1 MPRRVHEV
9 AAKKAPGAA
18 TPAGKLLRPASGS
31 EKTRQEYITSWL
43 RQIGIGEIES
53 EFQTESGPVD
63 LYLVNR
69 RILIEVKGKTRL
81 KNGPKAPRSG
91 SRADESAFQQIS
103 RYIGAERRQERLM
116 QEDRGHSP
124 MSWIGMVTDGER
136 WWAWEWLEKN
146 INGEPI
152 PQWQGTKLTKDN
164 IGGLEGI
171 ISRGKAGK
179 DWVPVDPSGLFEE
192 SLVGLKGLFLRV
204 KNYPATNTQQK
215 LWLEQLRSSG
225 NAPTSD
231 IDDMFV
237 THTLLILIARIVLD
251 TINRHHHDGSR
262 DSITEGFV
270 GWVVTVDRS
279 HLEKLE
285 SIIRGYDWARR
296 SGDVLRTLYGH
307 FIKERHRK
315 VFGEYYTPDWLAEMI
330 CLEIIDEGFIAKQI
344 DAFRG
349 GEGANDISCVLDPTC
364 GSGTFLYS
372 AARRILESRALEK
385 SFMSEDQKTLFVSS
399 MVYGMDIHPVAVEM
413 ARANMIRA
421 LPKISKSNINI
432 YQGDSLLTQRP
443 DATIFSEGGKN
454 MVLFSPAG
462 LTVVIPREFL
472 KSVQDI
478 DVFVKSAKADSA
490 LPKSLAGK
498 LSHESET
505 LLKIAHKS
513 LRNIIIKEANG
524 VWYWYIRNQAAPI
537 LLKDRKV
544 GRIVANPPWVTLQ
557 EIQDV
562 ARKEEIR
569 HLAHNEGLWVGKET
583 APRFDI
589 AGLFVKKCMS
599 LYLSGT
605 KSAWVL
611 PQGAAV
617 SGKNWGGFRASMEGK
632 ISEFWDMKRL
642 PFPWT
647 PTCVAI
653 SGQGEGE
660 ITRTYVKIKGAKIN
674 DGDRWASVKPKIK
687 KASRKKFVVRRSHWF
702 DRNGVL
708 PVRHGA
714 SLQPAPLI
722 RIDRITGTSGGKT
735 SFLTYASH
743 KSPWNRLKSLKGTV
757 PSDFVKDT
765 IISTYVFPFVARYN
779 KTIIPVKDGSWNP
792 DRKKTEYWR
801 DACALYEKYR
811 GRGTRTPK
819 TLEERIDHNGILIKQ
834 ISGTKK
840 HVVVYNA
847 VGDILYASRLKPG
860 VVGGVGVCVVSTSS
874 KNEALFLVGILN
886 APCLLDAYLS
896 TRRSDRNFHLHFW
909 GAIPIPRYDKSDG
922 DHVKLARLAQKAES
936 IASKAG
942 LADSPLKSKKLLR
955 AALAGVLGEIDEVAS
970 RILPDYVERE
980 GSA

>member
-1 MPRRVHEV
+1 MPLESIKV
-9 AAKKAPGAA
+9 ATKKTSSFTSP
-18 TPAGKLLRPASGS
+18 TNKLLRPASGS

-43 RQIGIGEIES
+43 RHIGVEEIES

-63 LYLVNR
+63 LYLINR
-69 RILIEVKGKTRL
+69 RILIEVKGKARL

-91 SRADESAFQQIS
+91 SRTDESAFQQIS
-103 RYIGAERRQERLM
+103 RYIEAERKQERLLFEESE
-116 QEDRGHSP
+116 QTQL
-124 MSWIGMVTDGER
+124 SWIGIVTDGIR
-136 WWAWEWLEKN
+136 WWAWEWLESN

-152 PQWQGTKLTKDN
+152 LQWQDTRLTKDN
-164 IGGLEGI
+164 IGRLKNLI
-171 ISRGKAGK
+171 ARDKVGK
-179 DWVPVDPSGLFEE
+179 DWVPADPSTLFEDM
-192 SLVGLKGLFLRV
+192 LVELKKLFSRV

-237 THTLLILIARIVLD
+237 THTLLILISRIVLD
-251 TINRHHHDGSR
+251 TINRYHHDSNR

-279 HLEKLE
+279 HLERLE
-285 SIIRGYDWARR
+285 SIIRKYDWTRR

-330 CLEIIDEGFIAKQI
+330 CLEVIDEAFIAKQI
-344 DAFRG
+344 DVFRN
-349 GEGANDISCVLDPTC
+349 GEGANDVSCVLDPTC

-372 AARRILESRALEK
+372 AARRILESKALKK
-385 SFMSEDQKTLFVSS
+385 SFMSDEQKTLFVSS
-399 MVYGMDIHPVAVEM
+399 MIYGMDIHPVAVEM
-413 ARANMIRA
+413 ARANMIRV
-421 LPKISKSNINI
+421 LPKISKANINI

-443 DATIFSEGGKN
+443 DATIFSDGGKN

-478 DVFVKSAKADSA
+478 DVFVKSAKADGA
-490 LPKSLAGK
+490 MPKSLGNK
-498 LSHESET
+498 LSRESET
-505 LLKIAHKS
+505 LLRIAHKS

-557 EIQDV
+557 EIQNV

-569 HLAHNEGLWVGKET
+569 QLAHSEKLWVGKEV

-589 AGLFVKKCMS
+589 AGLFVKKCLS
-599 LYLSGT
+599 LYLSGNR
-605 KSAWVL
+605 SAWVL

-617 SGKNWGGFRASMEGK
+617 SGKNWAGFRASMSGR

-647 PTCVAI
+647 PTCVTM
-653 SGQGEGE
+653 SGRGEGE
-660 ITRTYVKIKGAKIN
+660 ISRTYVKVKGGKIK
-674 DGDRWASVKPKIK
+674 DSDRWASVKLKIK
-687 KASRKKFVVRRSHWF
+687 KISRKKFVVMPSHWF
-702 DRNGVL
+702 DKNGDL

-722 RIDRITGTSGGKT
+722 RIDRVTGVSGGKT
-735 SFLTYASH
+735 SFRTYATH
-743 KSPWNRLKSLKGTV
+743 KSPWSALGSLNGTV
-757 PSDFVKDT
+757 PSSFVKDT
-765 IISTYVFPFVARYN
+765 IISTYVFPFMARYN
-779 KTIIPVKDGSWNP
+779 KTVIPVEGSGWIPGREN
-792 DRKKTEYWR
+792 DAYWR
-801 DACALYEKYR
+801 DACALYEKNR
-811 GRGTRTPK
+811 GSGTHTPR
-819 TLEERIDHNGILIKQ
+819 TLEDRIDHNGILMKQ
-834 ISGTKK
+834 LSGTRGHK
-840 HVVVYNA
+840 VVYNA
-847 VGDILYASRLKPG
+847 VGDVLYAARLRPG
-860 VVGGVGVCVVSTSS
+860 VIGGVGVCVVSTAS
-874 KNEALFLVGILN
+874 KAEAQFLSGMLN
-886 APCLLDAYLS
+886 APCMLGAYLS

-909 GAIPIPRYDKSDG
+909 AAIPIPRYDRSDA
-922 DHVKLARLAQKAES
+922 DHTRLVGLVQKAET
-936 IASKAG
+936 IASRVKIP
-942 LADSPLKSKKLLR
+942 DSPLKSKNLIR
-955 AALAGVLGEIDEVAS
+955 GALAGVLGEIDDVVS
-970 RILPDYVERE
+970 RILPDHAER
-980 GSA
+980 GGA

>member
-1 MPRRVHEV
+1 MT
-9 AAKKAPGAA
+9 AKKTSSSASP
-18 TPAGKLLRPASGS
+18 TSKLLRPASGR

-43 RQIGIGEIES
+43 RHIGVEEIES

-63 LYLVNR
+63 LYLINR
-69 RILIEVKGKTRL
+69 RILIEVKSKTRL
-81 KNGPKAPRSG
+81 KSGPMAPRSG

-103 RYIGAERRQERLM
+103 RYIEAERRQERLLL
-116 QEDRGHSP
+116 EDEKHAQL
-124 MSWIGMVTDGER
+124 SWIGIVTDGEK

-152 PQWQGTKLTKDN
+152 SQWQNTKLTSDN
-164 IGGLEGI
+164 IKSLESMI
-171 ISRGKAGK
+171 ARGKVGK
-179 DWVPVDPSGLFEE
+179 DWVPADPSMLFEDTLGE
-192 SLVGLKGLFLRV
+192 LKALFARV

-231 IDDMFV
+231 IDNMFV
-237 THTLLILIARIVLD
+237 IHTLLILIARIVLD
-251 TINRHHHDGSR
+251 TINRYHHDSSH

-270 GWVVTVDRS
+270 GWVVTIDRS

-285 SIIRGYDWARR
+285 AIIRGYDWTRR

-330 CLEIIDEGFIAKQI
+330 CLEIIDESFIAKQI
-344 DAFRG
+344 NTFKN
-349 GEGANDISCVLDPTC
+349 GEGANDVSCVLDPTC

-372 AARRILESRALEK
+372 AARRILESKALEK
-385 SFMSEDQKTLFVSS
+385 SFMSEEQKTLFVSS
-399 MVYGMDIHPVAVEM
+399 MIYGMDIHPVAVEM
-413 ARANMIRA
+413 ARANMIRV
-421 LPKISKSNINI
+421 LPKISKANINI

-443 DATIFSEGGKN
+443 DATIFSDGGKN

-478 DVFVKSAKADSA
+478 DVFVKSAKADGSM
-490 LPKSLAGK
+490 PKSLGSK
-498 LSHESET
+498 LSRESET
-505 LLKIAHKS
+505 LLRIAHKS

-562 ARKEEIR
+562 GRKEEVR
-569 HLAHNEGLWVGKET
+569 QLAHSEKLWVGKET

-589 AGLFVKKCMS
+589 AGLFVKKCLS
-599 LYLSGT
+599 LYLSGS

-617 SGKNWGGFRASMEGK
+617 AGKNWGGFRASMEGK

-653 SGQGEGE
+653 SGAGEGK
-660 ITRTYVKIKGAKIN
+660 IGRTYVKIKGAKIR
-674 DGDRWASVKPKIK
+674 DGDRWASVKPKLK
-687 KASRKKFVVRRSHWF
+687 KVSRKKFVVKRSYWF
-702 DRNGVL
+702 DKNGDL
-708 PVRHGA
+708 PVKHGA

-722 RIDRITGTSGGKT
+722 RIDQVTGVSGGKT
-735 SFLTYASH
+735 VFRTYASY
-743 KSPWNRLKSLKGTV
+743 KSPWNALKSLKGTV
-757 PSDFVKDT
+757 PSSFVKDT

-779 KTIIPVKDGSWNP
+779 KTVIPVKDGAWDP
-792 DRKKTEYWR
+792 DRKKAGYWR
-801 DACALYEKYR
+801 DVCALYEKNR
-811 GRGTRTPK
+811 GVGPNNPK
-819 TLEERIDHNGILIKQ
+819 TLEDCINHNEKLMKQ
-834 ISGTKK
+834 LSGAKR
-840 HVVVYNA
+840 HRVVYNA
-847 VGDILYASRLKPG
+847 VGDILYAARLKPG
-860 VVGGVGVCVVSTSS
+860 VIGGVGVCVVSTSS
-874 KNEALFLVGILN
+874 KEEAQFLVGVLN
-886 APCLLDAYLS
+886 APCMLDAYLS

-909 GAIPIPRYDKSDG
+909 GAIPIPRYDKLDD
-922 DHVKLARLAQKAES
+922 DHVKLAKLAQKAES
-936 IASKAG
+936 ITSKVT
-942 LADSPLKSKKLLR
+942 LADSPLKNKNLLR
-955 AALAGVLGEIDEVAS
+955 GALAGVLDEIDDVVS
-970 RILPDYVERE
+970 RILPDHVER
-980 GSA
+980 GDGA